1 MTLTI
6 WEAVIIA
13 WGLLS
18 FGTDVGI
25 GALLLIQATDDD
37 QDD

>member
-18 FGTDVGI
+18 FGACVGI
-25 GALLLIQATDDD
+25 GALLLVQATDEED
-37 QDD
+37 

>member
-6 WEAVIIA
+6 WEAAIIA

-18 FGTDVGI
+18 FGACVGI
-25 GALLLIQATDDD
+25 GALLLIQAADD
-37 QDD
+37 QEEE